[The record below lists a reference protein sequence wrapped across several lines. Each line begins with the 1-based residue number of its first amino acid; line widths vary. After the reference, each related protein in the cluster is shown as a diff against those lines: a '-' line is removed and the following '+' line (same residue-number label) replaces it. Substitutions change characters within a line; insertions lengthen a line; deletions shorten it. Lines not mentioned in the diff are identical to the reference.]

1 MALEAAPIAAS
12 GRKVLKTTITAT
24 SPINV
29 FVAVTV
35 TLHADRE
42 RKSCRRRNRTLRRV
56 DEKELLGA
64 HAAWSCRNER

>member
-1 MALEAAPIAAS
+1 MALEAASIAAS

-35 TLHADRE
+35 TCMPTE
-42 RKSCRRRNRTLRRV
+42 
-56 DEKELLGA
+56 
-64 HAAWSCRNER
+64 NERAVAAATVP